1 VRTNVI
7 SNGIGGEKQGNKR
20 KERIDERE
28 SARRI
33 GFRGYRK
40 AGLKKQ
46 IHTHTKEPAR
56 DAKTINLLILV
67 TFFCFFFFIFLI
79 NEQFKAMLIVER

>member
-1 VRTNVI
+1 MGGLGEKDGGCGVRTNVI

-40 AGLKKQ
+40 KQ
-46 IHTHTKEPAR
+46 
-56 DAKTINLLILV
+56 V
-67 TFFCFFFFIFLI
+67 
-79 NEQFKAMLIVER
+79 

>member
-1 VRTNVI
+1 MGGLGEKDGGCGVRTNVI

-67 TFFCFFFFIFLI
+67 TFFCFFHFS
-79 NEQFKAMLIVER
+79 NK